1 MIKYKRIYDDGK
13 VMRYEYYPEGRGKA
27 GIVEFE
33 NGEGKI
39 IKSAEEDFDDFYT
52 SHALQIDQ
60 TKESGTIAWY
70 QKPKNNIVNNRGL
83 IYEQESRNLFK

>member
-13 VMRYEYYPEGRGKA
+13 VMRYEYFPEGRGKA
-27 GIVEFE
+27 GIVEFI
-33 NGEGKI
+33 NGEGK
-39 IKSAEEDFDDFYT
+39 KLKTAEEDFDGFYI

-70 QKPKNNIVNNRGL
+70 
-83 IYEQESRNLFK
+83 